1 MKQAIFEPRISL
13 DSGSP
18 RDVLL
23 SRIKGR
29 IAHIPD
35 LNPIFFDWSG
45 VKSRPVSQYIDLLRE
60 EAQTRIERYLPKGPS
75 QALYYLYLQ

>member
-1 MKQAIFEPRISL
+1 MKQATLEPMISS
-13 DSGSP
+13 DSTSP

-35 LNPIFFDWSG
+35 LKPIFFDWSG
-45 VKSRPVSQYIDLLRE
+45 IKSRPVSQYIDLLRE
-60 EAQTRIERYLPKGPS
+60 EAQTRIERYLPKGPP
-75 QALYYLYLQ
+75 QASYHLCL